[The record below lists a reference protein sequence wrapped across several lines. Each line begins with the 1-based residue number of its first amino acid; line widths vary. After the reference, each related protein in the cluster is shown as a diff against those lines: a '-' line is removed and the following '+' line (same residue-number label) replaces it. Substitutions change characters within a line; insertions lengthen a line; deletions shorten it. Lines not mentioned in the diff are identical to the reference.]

1 MRKYYLLVIASILI
15 STKLLA
21 QSQFTLYQL
30 NSALPQANIV
40 NAGILPSYKVTVG
53 IPVFSSIYTSNDFGE
68 LSFNRI
74 FNRDDNNSLYYDPQ
88 QLEGYLDE
96 NNHIS
101 LNAADQLIYLGLRLK
116 KNFFSLSLTER
127 VEGGI
132 SYPKSLV
139 RLSYLGDGTG
149 IGELFAFNELG
160 IRAQVFHELAIGY
173 GREFNNKL
181 SIGIKAK
188 FLSGIASVDAEKI
201 GGSIAIGF
209 DSLYLHTPAF
219 NVNTAGTELFTD
231 YEDIWQAVTEYIWQ
245 DATAFNNFGFAIDL
259 GAHYRITEKLNV
271 SLSLNDLGGIDWQND
286 TRQLQFPEVRYSFSG
301 MDLVSAI
308 NNNEQDA
315 LFEQETDSLV
325 NLYAPDSVEGIGY
338 TTKLSPK
345 FYAGASYTIGKLHT
359 VGAMLYADVF
369 KESFKPAFGFSY
381 NLQLGHVWTIGVNAS
396 YRNQSFKNF
405 GLGTTLTLGAF
416 QIYVLTDNIAA
427 AIHPTD
433 ARFVDLRFGLNLV
446 FGKIKKTKKATK
458 PKEVTPVI
466 MPIENATD
474 STTLTLNEPVSSA
487 IMGTAIDELDAGFY
501 IVIASFSTIEES
513 DKYSEQLQYE
523 GYAALSGYQSERG
536 KYYTY
541 LMFSPDDGNKII
553 DKKNDLKDS
562 FAPGLE
568 IPWVLWVKDEQ

>member
-1 MRKYYLLVIASILI
+1 MKKYYFLILAGI
-15 STKLLA
+15 IFNSGLLA

-30 NSALPQANIV
+30 NAQLPQANIV
-40 NAGILPSYKVTVG
+40 NAGILPNYKVTVG
-53 IPVFSSIYTSNDFGE
+53 LPVISSIYTSNDFGE

-74 FNRDDNNSLYYDPQ
+74 FNRDDNDSLYYSPK

-96 NNHIS
+96 NNHLSI
-101 LNAADQLIYLGLRLK
+101 NAADQLIYLGLRLK

-132 SYPKSLV
+132 SYPKSLI

-149 IGELFAFNELG
+149 LGELFAVDGLG

-181 SIGIKAK
+181 SIGVKAK

-201 GGSIAIGF
+201 GGSLLIGF
-209 DSLYLHTPAF
+209 DSLYLYTPAF
-219 NVNTAGTELFTD
+219 NVNTAGTDLVTGD
-231 YEDIWQAVTEYIWQ
+231 GDIWQA
-245 DATAFNNFGFAIDL
+245 ATAFNNFGFAIDL

-271 SLSLNDLGGIDWQND
+271 SVALNDLGSINWQND
-286 TRQLQFPEVRYSFSG
+286 TRQLQFPEVRYSYSG

-308 NNNEQDA
+308 NNNEVDA
-315 LFEQETDSLV
+315 LFKQETDSLI
-325 NLYAPDSVEGIGY
+325 NLFAPDSVEGIGY

-345 FYAGASYTIGKLHT
+345 FYAAASYNLGKLHT
-359 VGAMLYADVF
+359 IGAMLYGDVF

-416 QIYVLTDNIAA
+416 QIYVLTDNITA

-433 ARFVDLRFGLNLV
+433 ARFVDVRFGVNLV
-446 FGKIKKTKKATK
+446 FGRLNKEQKNKKETVSTAATQEMDGSKA
-458 PKEVTPVI
+458 
-466 MPIENATD
+466 ALAL
-474 STTLTLNEPVSSA
+474 SEPVTNA
-487 IMGTAIDELDAGFY
+487 LMGSGPDEMDSGFY
-501 IVIASFSTIEES
+501 VVIATFNSAAES
-513 DKYSEQLQYE
+513 NKYSMQLLDE
-523 GYAALSGYQSERG
+523 GYAALSGYQSEKERH
-536 KYYTY
+536 YIY
-541 LMFSPDDGNKII
+541 LMYYPEDGNKAIE
-553 DKKNDLKDS
+553 KKNNLIDS

-568 IPWVLWVKDEQ
+568 IPWVLWVRTK